1 MKLVM
6 DKTVVTF
13 GEIMMRLN
21 PKGFQRFV
29 QASFYWKIL
38 RCFFFINIFNI
49 HNNVSGSIFNNG
61 NVCIVSIIYA
71 CRSGW

>member
-29 QASFYWKIL
+29 QADEMEISYGGGEA
-38 RCFFFINIFNI
+38 
-49 HNNVSGSIFNNG
+49 NVA
-61 NVCIVSIIYA
+61 VSTPGMP
-71 CRSGW
+71 RPPRR